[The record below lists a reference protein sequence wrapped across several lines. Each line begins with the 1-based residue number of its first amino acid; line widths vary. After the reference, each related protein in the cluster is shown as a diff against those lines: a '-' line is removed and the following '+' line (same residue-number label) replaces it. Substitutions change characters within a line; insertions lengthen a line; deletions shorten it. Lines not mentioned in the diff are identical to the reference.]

1 MANKDILIAWD
12 FWKEKKKVSK
22 WGKKKSRYV
31 PGTQRVLSLPLCG
44 RGINGI
50 HIKAGGGWEER

>member
-1 MANKDILIAWD
+1 MGFL
-12 FWKEKKKVSK
+12 ERKKKSFKV
-22 WGKKKSRYV
+22 GEKKKSRYV
-31 PGTQRVLSLPLCG
+31 PGTQRALSLPLCG